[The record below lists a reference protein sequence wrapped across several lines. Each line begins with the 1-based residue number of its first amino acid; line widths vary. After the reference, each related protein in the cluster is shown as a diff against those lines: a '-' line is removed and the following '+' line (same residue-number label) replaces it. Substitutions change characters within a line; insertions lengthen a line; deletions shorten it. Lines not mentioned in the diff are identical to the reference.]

1 MTWKDAFRL
10 AVSNLRG
17 SLNRT
22 LLTILGL
29 AIGVGSVLTV
39 LTLGATGEERVEDE
53 IAKLGVDKVWIRS
66 EKASVHLTS
75 DDAAGVLAATGVPAC
90 AGVYGVSVVSIGDR
104 AVTTQLAGFDEG
116 MNQVYMPK
124 LLKGRTLRQND
135 FESGTPVCL
144 IDEVLAERNA
154 GTSVGD
160 WLTVGNRKLRIVG
173 VIKGMTN
180 QVMGG
185 GNGLV
190 IMPLTTYMDTFPGH
204 IAEITLSVPRGMQAE
219 MVANKALESLQ
230 TGDFRAD
237 TLEKEI
243 NAARE
248 VVRIFVMVLVCV
260 AIVCM
265 ITGGIGV
272 MNMMLVS
279 IRERR
284 NEIGLFKAIGATS
297 GQIGLLFLL
306 EAWIYAMLGGIGG
319 IMLGSAMIRVFAAW
333 IGLSARVDPLQAMI
347 VLFSASVIGIGFGV
361 FPAIKAASMK
371 PVKALQNE

>member
-1 MTWKDAFRL
+1 MNWKDAFRL
-10 AVSNLRG
+10 AVTNLRG

-39 LTLGATGEERVEDE
+39 LTLGAAGEERVEDE

-75 DDAAGVLAATGVPAC
+75 DDAAGVLAATGVPTC
-90 AGVYGVSVVSIGDR
+90 AGVYGASMVSIGDW

-124 LLKGRTLRQND
+124 LLKGRSFRQDD
-135 FESGTPVCL
+135 FEAHASVCL
-144 IDEVLAERNA
+144 IDEVLAERSA

-173 VIKGMTN
+173 VMKGMTN

-185 GNGLV
+185 GSGLL
-190 IMPLTTYMDTFPGH
+190 IMPLSTYLDTFPGH

-219 MVANKALESLQ
+219 KVADKALESMQ
-230 TGDFRAD
+230 PGVFRAD

-265 ITGGIGV
+265 MTGGIGV

-284 NEIGLFKAIGATS
+284 NEIGLFKAIGATCR
-297 GQIGLLFLL
+297 QIGLLFLL

-319 IMLGSAMIRVFAAW
+319 VLLGIAMIHVFSSW
-333 IGLSARVDPLQAMI
+333 IGLSARVDFLQAMI
-347 VLFSASVIGIGFGV
+347 VLISTSVIGIGFGV
-361 FPAIKAASMK
+361 FPAIKAAGMK
-371 PVKALQNE
+371 PVEALRSE